1 VTRSVLL
8 LLALLAVARPAD
20 AAAPAVRLVEFDAP
34 LTALNVQ
41 RITRAIDEAEA
52 AGDAFVLIQL
62 DTPGG
67 LVDAMETAVKRMLAA
82 KVPIVVWVGPAG
94 AKAASGGFF
103 LLIAADVAAMAPG
116 TRAGAAKTVYG
127 LVESAEENR
136 GLKKMDQDLAAL
148 VRSIASRRGRDVQAC
163 EDAVFE
169 ARSYEETVALE
180 RKIVDLVAPT
190 REALLVALDGREVRR
205 FDGTTVRLATAG
217 AGFVVTRFS
226 LRHRFLETL
235 ATPIL
240 ATLLLFAG
248 LLGLYVEFTHPGVV
262 FPGVVGALCLLLFA
276 LTAQALP
283 MSTIGVLLVALG
295 LLMFVLEIKVAS
307 FGMLTV
313 GGAVSLLLGGF
324 LLIDAPIPE
333 LRVPLAFLVPLWAAV
348 TLVAVVAVRLAV
360 RAQRAPVVGMTGE
373 IGTVREDLDPQGK
386 VFVHG
391 ETWDATTGGSALPR
405 GSRVRVLRVENLTLI
420 VEPAGPESPPPS
432 VRT

>member
-1 VTRSVLL
+1 VFS
-8 LLALLAVARPAD
+8 LLAACACAGW
-20 AAAPAVRLVEFDAP
+20 AEAAPSIRLVEFDAP
-34 LTALNVQ
+34 LTPLNVL
-41 RITRAIDEAEA
+41 RITRAIDDAET
-52 AGDAFVLIQL
+52 AGDAFVLIEL

-67 LVDAMETAVKRMLAA
+67 LVDSTEAAVKRMLAA
-82 KVPIVVWVGPAG
+82 RVPIVVWVGPAG

-116 TRAGAAKTVYG
+116 TRTGAAKTVFG
-127 LVESAEENR
+127 VIESAEENR

-148 VRSIASRRGRDVQAC
+148 ARSIAARRGRDPKAC

-169 ARSYEETVALE
+169 ARSYEESVALE
-180 RKIVDLVAPT
+180 RRIVDLVVPT
-190 REALLVALDGREVRR
+190 REALLAALDGRDVKR
-205 FDGTTVRLATAG
+205 FDGTTTKLQTAG
-217 AGFVVTRFS
+217 AGFVVTQFS

-276 LTAQALP
+276 LTAQVLP
-283 MSTIGVLLVALG
+283 MSTIGILLVALG
-295 LLMFVLEIKVAS
+295 LLMFLLEIKVTS
-307 FGMLTV
+307 YGMLTV
-313 GGAVSLLLGGF
+313 GGAACLLLGGF

-333 LRVPLAFLVPLWAAV
+333 LRVPLTFLVPLAAAV
-348 TLVAVVAVRLAV
+348 TLVAAVAVRLAV
-360 RAQRAPVVGMTGE
+360 RSQRVPVVGMLGE
-373 IGTVREDLDPQGK
+373 IGTVLEDLAPTGR

-391 ETWDATTGGSALPR
+391 EIWTATAAGAPIVR
-405 GSRVRVLRVENLTLI
+405 GERVRVKHAENLRLV
-420 VEPAGPESPPPS
+420 VEPAGAETPEPP

>member
-1 VTRSVLL
+1 VTRWVFS
-8 LLALLAVARPAD
+8 LLAPLALAGWAE
-20 AAAPAVRLVEFDAP
+20 AAAPTIRLVAFDAP
-34 LTALNVQ
+34 LTPLNVQ

-52 AGDAFVLIQL
+52 AGDAFVLIEL

-67 LVDAMETAVKRMLAA
+67 LVESTEAVVKRMLAA
-82 KVPIVVWVGPAG
+82 RVPIVVWVGPAG

-116 TRAGAAKTVYG
+116 TRTGAAKTVSG
-127 LVESAEENR
+127 LIESAEENR

-148 VRSIASRRGRDVQAC
+148 ARSIAARRGRDAKAC

-169 ARSYEETVALE
+169 ARSYEESVALE
-180 RKIVDLVAPT
+180 RKIVDLVTPT
-190 REALLVALDGREVRR
+190 REALLAALDGREVRR
-205 FDGTTVRLATAG
+205 FDGTTERLATAG
-217 AGFVVTRFS
+217 ATFVVTRFS

-276 LTAQALP
+276 LTAQVLP

-295 LLMFVLEIKVAS
+295 LLMFVLEIKVTS

-313 GGAVSLLLGGF
+313 GGAACLLLGGF

-333 LRVPLAFLVPLWAAV
+333 LRVPLAFLVPLSAAV
-348 TLVAVVAVRLAV
+348 TLVAAVAVRLAV
-360 RAQRAPVVGMTGE
+360 RAQRTPVAGMRGE
-373 IGTVREDLDPQGK
+373 IGTVREDLAPAGK

-391 ETWDATTGGSALPR
+391 ETWNATAGGR
-405 GSRVRVLRVENLTLI
+405 TIRCGERVRVLRVENLRLI
-420 VEPAGPESPPPS
+420 VEPVGPESPEPS
-432 VRT
+432 ART